1 MGKFTVVKSLRAKGW
16 PTANKRYKEAHEIAD
31 KKEKKTYGKSYDY
44 MKKVDDKL
52 KKGQLAGKNTKT
64 GKIEVSAKVPK
75 KYRPEVA
82 LHERTEY
89 NVLKRLNNKPTKI
102 KRN

>member
-1 MGKFTVVKSLRAKGW
+1 MAKYTIVKNLRAKGW
-16 PTANKRYKEAHEIAD
+16 PTSNKSYQEAHEIAD
-31 KKEKKTYGKSYDY
+31 SKEKKKYGKSYEY
-44 MKKVDDKL
+44 MKKVDSKL

-89 NVLKRLNNKPTKI
+89 NVLTRINNKRRGNK
-102 KRN
+102 